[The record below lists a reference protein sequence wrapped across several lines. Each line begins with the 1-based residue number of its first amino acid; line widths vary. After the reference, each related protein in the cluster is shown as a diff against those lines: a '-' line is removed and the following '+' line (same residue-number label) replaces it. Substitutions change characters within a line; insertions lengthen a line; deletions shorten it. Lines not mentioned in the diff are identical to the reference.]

1 MKRTYFQFFLC
12 LVCLTLFQSCSKDD
26 SNTYLTDEAKS
37 FVFFEEGDTFQL
49 KNVSTDEIISLTVQ
63 WKKFEMYKDNGT
75 PGGVAFGPSSDSFV
89 EYGECY
95 FSDVTECYNGTIFLE
110 ARGNGNFELSIYLGN
125 CFYEYSSDFKFQNTS
140 SQTIEVS
147 GTSYPNAY
155 LFTSAPDDL
164 FYSKEKGILKIFNNF
179 DQEERFIIVE

>member
-1 MKRTYFQFFLC
+1 ML
-12 LVCLTLFQSCSKDD
+12 
-26 SNTYLTDEAKS
+26 
-37 FVFFEEGDTFQL
+37 FEEGDTFQL
-49 KNVSTDEIISLTVQ
+49 KNVSTDEIITLTVRR
-63 WKKFEMYKDNGT
+63 KKFEMYEDNGT

-110 ARGNGNFELSIYLGN
+110 ARNNDNFELSIYLGN
-125 CFYEYSSDFKFQNTS
+125 CFNNYSFVFEFQGSS

-155 LFTSAPDDL
+155 LFTSAPDNL

-179 DQEERFIIVE
+179 DQEERFVIVE